1 MVLYPCE
8 IIQTLYLLLLLNA
21 HMLLYCR
28 RKKVKR
34 KPLRQAAGVSS
45 SALQEAH
52 DIFGDVDEL
61 LALRKQELERD
72 AINSGELRG
81 NRLEDEFEP
90 FILAEKYMTPKDEQI
105 KETDIPER
113 IQVSYQL
120 DTLEVCL
127 DFGL

>member
-1 MVLYPCE
+1 
-8 IIQTLYLLLLLNA
+8 
-21 HMLLYCR
+21 MLELHTSTVCNCR
-28 RKKVKR
+28 RKKGKAR
-34 KPLRQAAGVSS
+34 PRRPAAGVSS

-72 AINSGELRG
+72 AANSGELRG

-105 KETDIPER
+105 RENDVPER
-113 IQVSYQL
+113 IQVK
-120 DTLEVCL
+120 V
-127 DFGL
+127 

>member
-1 MVLYPCE
+1 MKKTFRE
-8 IIQTLYLLLLLNA
+8 IEEIGAN
-21 HMLLYCR
+21 R
-28 RKKVKR
+28 EKV
-34 KPLRQAAGVSS
+34 
-45 SALQEAH
+45 
-52 DIFGDVDEL
+52 
-61 LALRKQELERD
+61 KQELERD

-120 DTLEVCL
+120 EMFDSVLILVCNAYL
-127 DFGL
+127 IHNCFFLSCLKS